1 MELDVFSN
9 ASDASLPTNC
19 NRVDLVDQFMYPTAY
34 SVFFIIGFPANCL
47 SFYVAYQLMQ
57 KGNTVAVYL
66 VNLSVSDLLY
76 TITLPVWI
84 ELALRRPVDSTLC
97 SLITLIMYNSF
108 YVGSG
113 LLCCIS
119 VDRYLAVFY
128 PLHFLWVR
136 ELRTAT
142 LVSAVVWVAE
152 LVVHASLMAHS
163 GALESFSALRLCEE
177 RMPMC
182 PADASVAIVRAALGF
197 LLPLFLMIFCFYQIM
212 RALNNSAS
220 LENDERRKIRN
231 LLLLLLITY
240 MVAFTPYQLVM
251 VLRAVLEVGNCDYAH
266 RLRDYHMV
274 FVATTTINSVADPI
288 IYCLLSQSAKTEL
301 KAMLRSGRVT
311 LRKLQT
317 STRDSSNASDA

>member
-1 MELDVFSN
+1 MKLDVFFNASN
-9 ASDASLPTNC
+9 ASMPKNC
-19 NRVDLVDQFMYPTAY
+19 DKVDLVDRFMYPTAY

-57 KGNTVAVYL
+57 KGNTIAVYL

-84 ELALRRPVDSTLC
+84 ELSLGWPVDSTLC

-108 YVGSG
+108 YVGTG

-152 LVVHASLMAHS
+152 FLVHASLLAHS

-177 RMPMC
+177 RMPMH
-182 PADASVAIVRAALGF
+182 PADAIVAIVRATLGF
-197 LLPLFLMIFCFYQIM
+197 LLPLLLMIFCFCQIM

-220 LENDERRKIRN
+220 LENDERSKIRN

-251 VLRAVLEVGNCDYAH
+251 VLRAGLEPVGNCGYATL
-266 RLRDYHMV
+266 LRDYYMV

-288 IYCLLSQSAKTEL
+288 IYCLMSQSAKTEL
-301 KAMLRSGRVT
+301 KAMLRTGRVT

-317 STRDSSNASDA
+317 KDTSDASVA